1 MDIYGVDDVG
11 RLMALGSDDSRGRW
25 TDRHMIRRARQIQVR
40 IWRGRRAASVAVAE
54 WERQG
59 IAIVA
64 RLRRLQLG
72 VGVEGRRRDVL
83 ATSGAGMMRRR
94 HWGRLGWAE
103 EAARMSSGVAVGVGA
118 GRNDRQQQRFKG
130 RSDEARTAMTA
141 EGSDAA
147 PRARGPQR

>member
-1 MDIYGVDDVG
+1 M
-11 RLMALGSDDSRGRW
+11 
-25 TDRHMIRRARQIQVR
+25 
-40 IWRGRRAASVAVAE
+40 AVAE

-72 VGVEGRRRDVL
+72 VGVEGRRRDTL
-83 ATSGAGMMRRR
+83 ATSGAGVMRRR

-103 EAARMSSGVAVGVGA
+103 GAARMSSGAAVGVGT
-118 GRNDRQQQRFKG
+118 GRNDGQQQRFKG

>member
-1 MDIYGVDDVG
+1 M
-11 RLMALGSDDSRGRW
+11 
-25 TDRHMIRRARQIQVR
+25 
-40 IWRGRRAASVAVAE
+40 AVAE

-72 VGVEGRRRDVL
+72 VGVEGRWRDAL
-83 ATSGAGMMRRR
+83 ATSGAGVMCRR

-103 EAARMSSGVAVGVGA
+103 GAARMSSGAAVGVGT
-118 GRNDRQQQRFKG
+118 GRNDGQQQRFKG